1 MMKRIVRNSLWDFK
15 SDINESDEREEGE
28 LDDYCEE
35 EESYKSDGIRYS
47 VIGDIIII
55 INVKMKNGIEYP
67 ATMYRTVPNAGPS
80 IRPIHFYYIYYH
92 NYYYYYYY
100 FSYHY
105 YIYYYFYLIQLS
117 FPFRRSFFP
126 LMMDRRFKG
135 RCTPHTH
142 MRYSLF
148 LIRIYLSKIR

>member
-80 IRPIHFYYIYYH
+80 IRPIHFYYIYY
-92 NYYYYYYY
+92 
-100 FSYHY
+100 
-105 YIYYYFYLIQLS
+105 YFYLIQLS